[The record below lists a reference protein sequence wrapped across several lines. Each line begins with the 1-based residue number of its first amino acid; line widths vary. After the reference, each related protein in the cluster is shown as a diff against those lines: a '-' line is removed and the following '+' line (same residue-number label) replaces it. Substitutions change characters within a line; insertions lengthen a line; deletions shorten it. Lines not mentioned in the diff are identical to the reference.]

1 MFTHQEDKRKMKK
14 RNVAEIVLVVIF
26 AGFVFFL
33 GWTQFK
39 VGADKCGILVSKTGG
54 VNSESVLPGKFSW
67 HWEFLIP
74 TNAELRLFSLNP
86 YTETKTVQGTL
97 PSADVYSAVYDSH
110 PDFSYSF
117 GFSISGKVAPADIA
131 ALVKNGDISDSDG
144 LKSYLDSAYT
154 SLANKAAAFILGK
167 AEAGSSFRPESLK
180 TDDILNGIGA
190 AGDWPYIVFT
200 DFSITS
206 SKLPDRTLYN
216 SARDTYIEEQKRLQ
230 ERAVERKK
238 KVTELLQQFPELQD
252 LFSGNK

>member
-1 MFTHQEDKRKMKK
+1 MKK
-14 RNVAEIVLVVIF
+14 RNIAEIVLVIIF

-39 VGADKCGILVSKTGG
+39 VGSDKCGILVSKTGG
-54 VNSESVLPGKFSW
+54 VNSEPVLPGKFSW

-74 TNAELRLFSLNP
+74 TNAELRLFGLTP

-97 PSADVYSAVYDSH
+97 PSADVYSAVYESH

-117 GFSISGKVAPADIA
+117 DFSISGKVAPADIA
-131 ALVKNGDISDSDG
+131 ELVKNGDISDSDG

-154 SLANKAAAFILGK
+154 SLANKAAVFILDK
-167 AEAGSSFRPESLK
+167 AAAAGSSFRPESLK
-180 TDDILNGIGA
+180 PDDILNGIETA
-190 AGDWPYIVFT
+190 RAWPYIVFT

-238 KVTELLQQFPELQD
+238 KVSELLQQFPELQD
-252 LFSGNK
+252 LFPGNN